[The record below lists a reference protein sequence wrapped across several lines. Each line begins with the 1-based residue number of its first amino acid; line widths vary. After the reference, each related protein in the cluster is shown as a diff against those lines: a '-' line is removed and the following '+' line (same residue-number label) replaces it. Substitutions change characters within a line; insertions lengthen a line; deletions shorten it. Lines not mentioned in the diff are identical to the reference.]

1 LQWKAIQEEQLWIM
15 KEEQVMASALRAMR
29 DANALRASDG
39 AWRFD

>member
-1 LQWKAIQEEQLWIM
+1 M

-39 AWRFD
+39 AWRFDNTYCKLVIVDPFL